1 MKISVPMP
9 AYNAERFIAE
19 AVESILN
26 QTFRD
31 FELIIVN
38 DGSTD
43 GTLAIAERYA
53 AQDERVT
60 VVSQPNG
67 GISAARNRG
76 LSVAKGEWIAV
87 MDSDDVAMPDRFERQ
102 LDFLAKNPD
111 LAVVSAYVQ
120 NIDDKGKLI
129 AEYQSPLTDRQLV
142 KEVVAQDG
150 LLSFHHSAVL
160 MRREVVQALGGYRGQ
175 FDMLEDCDLWNRIA
189 EQGHGILIQPEY
201 LLKYRLHPSSVSVD
215 HARTLALKRRWLHD
229 CLHHRRRGEPEPSW
243 DAFLAKRSTR
253 PWLSRLNEDR
263 LDLGRI
269 LYKQAVSAY
278 VQGKPLKMA
287 ANITGAVLLSP
298 KQMIKRVWDRFLHP
312 TAGGRLDDKQQRLDT
327 SNLPHATQ

>member
-1 MKISVPMP
+1 MKISVTMP

-43 GTLAIAERYA
+43 GTLAIAESYA
-53 AQDERVT
+53 AKDDRVT

-87 MDSDDVAMPDRFERQ
+87 MDSDDVALPQRFERQ

-111 LAVVSAYVQ
+111 LAVISSYVH
-120 NIDDKGKLI
+120 NIDDKGKRI
-129 AEYQSPLTDRQLV
+129 AQYESPLTDRQAVKDLV
-142 KEVVAQDG
+142 ARDG
-150 LLSFHHSAVL
+150 LISFHHSAVL
-160 MRREVVQALGGYRGQ
+160 MRREVVEAVGGYRGQ

-189 EQGHGILIQPEY
+189 EQGHGILVQPEY
-201 LLKYRLHPSSVSVD
+201 LLEYRLHPSSVSVD

-229 CLHHRRRGEPEPSW
+229 CLYHRRRGEAEPSW
-243 DAFLAKRSTR
+243 DAFLAQRHAR
-253 PWLSRLNEDR
+253 PWASRFNEDR
-263 LDLGRI
+263 LDMGRI
-269 LYKQAVSAY
+269 FYKQAVSAY
-278 VQGKPLKMA
+278 VQGKPLRMA
-287 ANITGAVLLSP
+287 AKLAGAILLSP
-298 KQMIKRVWDRFLHP
+298 KQMTHRVWGRFIGPLM
-312 TAGGRLDDKQQRLDT
+312 GRRLSGKREQLDT
-327 SNLPHATQ
+327 SDLPHAT